1 MFNQTFEDSR
11 DDEKQSSK
19 KQDELS
25 SKNLNYF
32 YDSDTRESFGVD
44 SSANNE
50 VYDSTRNKKRL
61 EIKNKTFNKVSNKI
75 TNDEIRKSVL
85 DQIKEQLKAS
95 GKIKSDKD
103 FDPSKIKFQTI
114 ETKTDNGTEDNLNKE
129 TKENSNESTNEKLN
143 ESTKEKSESNYD
155 FVQRFSNKNVHV
167 NYKEIAKVIPWFTA
181 YSKQPIEVNAIKV
194 RAYLKNFNSLDDLIK
209 MRTKQ
214 ILNHSAKAECKII
227 DFDEDLTNYE
237 FLDDLNMSED
247 EFKVLLDYKIYEMK
261 FYRKY
266 LPIYLDSLKHCLLL
280 IYQFI
285 VCKYFVKLDDKS
297 TELITCL
304 RNINDV
310 DNAII
315 NYLVEQLQ
323 EEAKKECQI

>member
-44 SSANNE
+44 SSANNQ
-50 VYDSTRNKKRL
+50 VDDSTIKKQRP
-61 EIKNKTFNKVSNKI
+61 EIKNKTFNKVSNQI

-85 DQIKEQLKAS
+85 EQIKTQLKAS

-103 FDPSKIKFQTI
+103 FDPSKIQFQKIDSKTNNV
-114 ETKTDNGTEDNLNKE
+114 TKA
-129 TKENSNESTNEKLN
+129 NSNKD
-143 ESTKEKSESNYD
+143 TKEKSVSNYD

-209 MRTKQ
+209 LRTKQ
-214 ILNHSAKAECKII
+214 ILNHSTKAESKII

-237 FLDDLNMSED
+237 FLDDLSMSED
-247 EFKVLLDYKIYEMK
+247 EFKVFLDYKIYEMK

-285 VCKYFVKLDDKS
+285 VCKYFVKLDDKN

-304 RNINDV
+304 KNINDV

>member
-19 KQDELS
+19 NQDELS

-44 SSANNE
+44 SSANNQ
-50 VYDSTRNKKRL
+50 VDDSTIKKQRP
-61 EIKNKTFNKVSNKI
+61 EIKNKTFNKVSNQI

-85 DQIKEQLKAS
+85 EQIKTQLKAS

-103 FDPSKIKFQTI
+103 FDPSKIQFQKIDSKTNNV
-114 ETKTDNGTEDNLNKE
+114 TKA
-129 TKENSNESTNEKLN
+129 NSNKD
-143 ESTKEKSESNYD
+143 TKEKSVSNYD

-209 MRTKQ
+209 LRTKQ
-214 ILNHSAKAECKII
+214 ILNHSTKAESKII

-237 FLDDLNMSED
+237 FLDDLSMSED
-247 EFKVLLDYKIYEMK
+247 EFKVFLDYKIYEMK

-285 VCKYFVKLDDKS
+285 VCKYFVKLDDKN

-304 RNINDV
+304 KNINDV

>member
-11 DDEKQSSK
+11 DDKKQSSK
-19 KQDELS
+19 KQDEFS

-44 SSANNE
+44 SSANNQ
-50 VYDSTRNKKRL
+50 VDDSTIKKQRP
-61 EIKNKTFNKVSNKI
+61 EIKNKTFNKVSNQI

-85 DQIKEQLKAS
+85 EQIKTQLKAS

-103 FDPSKIKFQTI
+103 FDPSKIQFQKI
-114 ETKTDNGTEDNLNKE
+114 ESKTNNVAKD
-129 TKENSNESTNEKLN
+129 NSNKD
-143 ESTKEKSESNYD
+143 TKEKSEVNYD

-214 ILNHSAKAECKII
+214 ILNHSAKAESKII

-237 FLDDLNMSED
+237 FLDDLSMSED

-266 LPIYLDSLKHCLLL
+266 LLIYLDSLKHCLLL

>member
-1 MFNQTFEDSR
+1 MFNQTYEDSR

-19 KQDELS
+19 NQDELS

-32 YDSDTRESFGVD
+32 YDVDTRERFEND
-44 SSANNE
+44 
-50 VYDSTRNKKRL
+50 DSTNNQVDDSTQNKKRL
-61 EIKNKTFNKVSNKI
+61 EIKNKTFNKVSNQI

-85 DQIKEQLKAS
+85 EQIKTQLKAS

-103 FDPSKIKFQTI
+103 FDPSKIQFQKI
-114 ETKTDNGTEDNLNKE
+114 ESKTNNVAKD
-129 TKENSNESTNEKLN
+129 NSNKD
-143 ESTKEKSESNYD
+143 TKEKSEVNYD

-214 ILNHSAKAECKII
+214 ILNHSAKAESKII

-237 FLDDLNMSED
+237 FLDDLSMSED

-285 VCKYFVKLDDKS
+285 VCKYFVKLDDKN

-304 RNINDV
+304 KNINDV

>member
-32 YDSDTRESFGVD
+32 YDSDTRENFGVD

-50 VYDSTRNKKRL
+50 VDDSTIKKQRL
-61 EIKNKTFNKVSNKI
+61 EIKNKTFNKVSNQI

-85 DQIKEQLKAS
+85 EQIKTQLKAS

-103 FDPSKIKFQTI
+103 FDPSKIQFQII
-114 ETKTDNGTEDNLNKE
+114 EPKTNNVTKDNSKKD
-129 TKENSNESTNEKLN
+129 
-143 ESTKEKSESNYD
+143 TKEKSVSNYD

-214 ILNHSAKAECKII
+214 ILNHSAKAESKII

-237 FLDDLNMSED
+237 FLDDLSMSED
-247 EFKVLLDYKIYEMK
+247 EFKVFLDYKIYEMK

-285 VCKYFVKLDDKS
+285 VCKYFVKLDDKN

>member
-11 DDEKQSSK
+11 DGEKQSSK
-19 KQDELS
+19 NQDELS

-32 YDSDTRESFGVD
+32 YDSDTRESFEVD

-50 VYDSTRNKKRL
+50 VDDSTQNIKRP
-61 EIKNKTFNKVSNKI
+61 EIKNKTFNKVSNQI

-85 DQIKEQLKAS
+85 EQIKTQLKAS

-103 FDPSKIKFQTI
+103 FDPSKIQFQKI
-114 ETKTDNGTEDNLNKE
+114 ESKTNNVAKD
-129 TKENSNESTNEKLN
+129 NSNKD
-143 ESTKEKSESNYD
+143 TKEKSEVNYD

>member
-11 DDEKQSSK
+11 DDKKQSSK
-19 KQDELS
+19 KQDEFS

-61 EIKNKTFNKVSNKI
+61 EIKNKTFNKVSNQI

-103 FDPSKIKFQTI
+103 FDPSKIQFQKIDSKTNNV
-114 ETKTDNGTEDNLNKE
+114 TKA
-129 TKENSNESTNEKLN
+129 NSNKD
-143 ESTKEKSESNYD
+143 TKEKSVSNYD

-214 ILNHSAKAECKII
+214 ILNHSTKAESKII

-237 FLDDLNMSED
+237 FLDDLSMSED

-285 VCKYFVKLDDKS
+285 ACKYFVKLNNKD
-297 TELITCL
+297 TEIITCL
-304 RNINDV
+304 KNLEGV
-310 DNAII
+310 DDAII